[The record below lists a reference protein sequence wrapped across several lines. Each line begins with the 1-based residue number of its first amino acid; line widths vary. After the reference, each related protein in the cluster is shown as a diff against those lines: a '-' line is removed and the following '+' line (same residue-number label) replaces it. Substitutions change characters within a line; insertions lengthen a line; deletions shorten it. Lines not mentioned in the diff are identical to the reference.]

1 MPRLCRVTLYCL
13 VTIFVMNGGLQEFTN
28 MFNTKHGM
36 SCVICHCQLLVFIF
50 VIVSMTG
57 QCIVMVI
64 CSQQCLVLCIPFVF
78 NLLYTKLGLGN
89 CWPKSEGV
97 WNIFSSSIIQRWQ
110 TWESMWY
117 FTIIWPCYHSS
128 MLKGCLDKVCRS
140 LFSLLRHP
148 LLLQKPFVLYI
159 SYITFLFF
167 LVQIAD
173 EMCYVCI
180 FHNIFVW
187 KFKRDHV
194 FMFNMRKFC

>member
-1 MPRLCRVTLYCL
+1 MQELSRLCRVTFYCL

-97 WNIFSSSIIQRWQ
+97 WNNFLQLYSVDKHGRVCDISPLFDPVIIAQCLKVAWIKSAGAFSHYYDIPFSFRNLL
-110 TWESMWY
+110 
-117 FTIIWPCYHSS
+117 CY
-128 MLKGCLDKVCRS
+128 
-140 LFSLLRHP
+140 
-148 LLLQKPFVLYI
+148 I
-159 SYITFLFF
+159 
-167 LVQIAD
+167 
-173 EMCYVCI
+173 
-180 FHNIFVW
+180 
-187 KFKRDHV
+187 
-194 FMFNMRKFC
+194 